1 MGLITG
7 TIIKLK
13 RLSFIRKI
21 CLAIIAL
28 NMVLALGANIIAN
41 DKPLYC
47 NCDGHSLWPAWED
60 YLSWF
65 YSDHQQHLTD
75 YTHCTR
81 VIMPLIPFHSTS
93 IDPASS
99 GYSAPLKKSS
109 TVGATHWL
117 GTDALGRD
125 VLAGLIHGA
134 RFVWILGLLST
145 IIAAIPGIGLGMLIG
160 YWQNKRLK
168 WSVGQILILLIWWSL
183 ALYEAMVLSWHF
195 DGVSFGLMLLSLLI
209 VWSLTSKIFFRSF
222 QIIGPKI
229 FVPVD
234 HVVMRGIDVF
244 ESFPKMFLL
253 MGLIV
258 VMTRPSVFMLSV
270 MVAIIRWTL
279 FVQVARAETLKE
291 RVANYVISAENI
303 NLPWWKI
310 LIKHIWPNIK
320 SSLLVTA
327 IFSFSAAILV
337 EASLSFIG
345 LGLRIEVVTWGSLL
359 NAGRQYMPG
368 WWLSLFPGLAIFSL
382 LLSLNWLFIDRSKLA
397 GQYEKS

>member
-1 MGLITG
+1 MGL
-7 TIIKLK
+7 
-13 RLSFIRKI
+13 
-21 CLAIIAL
+21 
-28 NMVLALGANIIAN
+28 M
-41 DKPLYC
+41 
-47 NCDGHSLWPAWED
+47 
-60 YLSWF
+60 
-65 YSDHQQHLTD
+65 
-75 YTHCTR
+75 
-81 VIMPLIPFHSTS
+81 
-93 IDPASS
+93 
-99 GYSAPLKKSS
+99 
-109 TVGATHWL
+109 
-117 GTDALGRD
+117 
-125 VLAGLIHGA
+125 
-134 RFVWILGLLST
+134 
-145 IIAAIPGIGLGMLIG
+145 
-160 YWQNKRLK
+160 
-168 WSVGQILILLIWWSL
+168 
-183 ALYEAMVLSWHF
+183 
-195 DGVSFGLMLLSLLI
+195 
-209 VWSLTSKIFFRSF
+209 
-222 QIIGPKI
+222 
-229 FVPVD
+229 
-234 HVVMRGIDVF
+234 
-244 ESFPKMFLL
+244 
-253 MGLIV
+253 V